1 MDEIW
6 AKHKPKHPTPPL
18 GIIGNRITVVRDLY
32 LYYFLFKTR
41 KWHSCARRLSH
52 RTEVG
57 MVRFHRLR
65 AEDDTDPLTVA
76 AAKAGLKAA
85 KKRPQPGRCFTCGQ
99 CHRERKRGRWGSPF
113 HHRSRHMPML
123 VATLKRAS
131 RIFQT
136 AWRQLQSHKILCWLL
151 Y

>member
-6 AKHKPKHPTPPL
+6 AKYKP
-18 GIIGNRITVVRDLY
+18 IIGNRITVVRDLD
-32 LYYFLFKTR
+32 LYHFLFKTR

-99 CHRERKRGRWGSPF
+99 CPSREKAKEMGVSFPSSK
-113 HHRSRHMPML
+113 HAH
-123 VATLKRAS
+123 AS
-131 RIFQT
+131 CNF
-136 AWRQLQSHKILCWLL
+136 KEGK
-151 Y
+151 